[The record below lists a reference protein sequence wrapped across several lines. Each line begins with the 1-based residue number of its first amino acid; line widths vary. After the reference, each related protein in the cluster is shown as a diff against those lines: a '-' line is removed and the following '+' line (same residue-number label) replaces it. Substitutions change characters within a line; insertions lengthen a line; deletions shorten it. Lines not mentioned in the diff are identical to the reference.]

1 MKKRYEFIEIEILR
15 TQTLD
20 LLTVSGGDEDEE
32 ILDIIEGEDPIIKD
46 PY

>member
-1 MKKRYEFIEIEILR
+1 MKKRYEFVEIEILKSQALNVLS
-15 TQTLD
+15 TS
-20 LLTVSGGDEDEE
+20 VEGGDSE

>member
-1 MKKRYEFIEIEILR
+1 MKKRYEFVEIEILR